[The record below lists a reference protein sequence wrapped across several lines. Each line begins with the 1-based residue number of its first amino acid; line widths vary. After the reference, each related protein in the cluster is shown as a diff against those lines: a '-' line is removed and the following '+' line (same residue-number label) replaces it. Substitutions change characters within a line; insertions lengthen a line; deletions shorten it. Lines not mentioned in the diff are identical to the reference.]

1 MNSHIFNLMTFVA
14 ILVETTKNK
23 EEECHIL
30 NFLLLLLLLLLLLF
44 KIKIVSYIEFIL
56 KNHINSFNIGVN
68 N

>member
-1 MNSHIFNLMTFVA
+1 MTFVA

-30 NFLLLLLLLLLLLF
+30 NFLLLLLLLLLLF
-44 KIKIVSYIEFIL
+44 QIKIVSYIEFIL

>member
-1 MNSHIFNLMTFVA
+1 MSFVA

-30 NFLLLLLLLLLLLF
+30 NFLLLLLLLF
-44 KIKIVSYIEFIL
+44 QIKIVSYIEFIL
-56 KNHINSFNIGVN
+56 KNHINSFKIGVN

>member
-1 MNSHIFNLMTFVA
+1 MTFVT

-30 NFLLLLLLLLLLLF
+30 NFFLLLLLLLLLLLF
-44 KIKIVSYIEFIL
+44 QIKIVSYIEFIL

>member
-1 MNSHIFNLMTFVA
+1 MSFVA

-56 KNHINSFNIGVN
+56 KKSYKFF
-68 N
+68 

>member
-1 MNSHIFNLMTFVA
+1 MNSHIFNLMSFVA

-30 NFLLLLLLLLLLLF
+30 NFLLLLLLLF
-44 KIKIVSYIEFIL
+44 QIKIVSYIEFIL

>member
-1 MNSHIFNLMTFVA
+1 MTFVA

-30 NFLLLLLLLLLLLF
+30 NLLIQLLLF
-44 KIKIVSYIEFIL
+44 QIKTVSYIEFIL